1 MRKTRLSSA
10 NNLVNRFLAPSQS
23 SSHEHLENSASSED
37 ARPIWVHGVARSG
50 TTSMLS
56 IMANS
61 MGRNG
66 VFEPMHQG
74 QTRELNLI
82 DEFIQVQESMRS
94 VPSEDRFDDYFIGQG
109 VLSNFPSFGSEL
121 DELPE
126 WKGFCRYL
134 DFLYETFG
142 RNSVFKEIRL
152 FANLSGL
159 HRYHVMRSIDWLFI
173 GIICPPTR
181 PMYAYYRRGWLSHR
195 SLLANPSEID
205 MSHAYRVATF
215 ERLGQFPELTS
226 LPAESLAEKF
236 LVNCLLDQA
245 ELRRFVAEDPE
256 NRILSSLPEAAA
268 ALDWACRCTGESHSW
283 NPSTGGR
290 VPKSTHLVDPYFYR
304 DVIKSIN
311 PTLREAMEDVWGP
324 VQVDSMVS
332 KRRFR
337 RYVTS
342 LRHRM
347 LSD

>member
-1 MRKTRLSSA
+1 
-10 NNLVNRFLAPSQS
+10 
-23 SSHEHLENSASSED
+23 
-37 ARPIWVHGVARSG
+37 
-50 TTSMLS
+50 MLS

-66 VFEPMHQG
+66 VFEPMNQDK
-74 QTRELNLI
+74 TRELNLI

-109 VLSNFPSFGSEL
+109 VLSNFLSFGSEL
-121 DELPE
+121 DELTE

-159 HRYHVMRSIDWLFI
+159 HRYHMIRSIDWLFI

-195 SLLANPSEID
+195 SLLANPSQID
-205 MSHAYRVATF
+205 IAHAYRVATF
-215 ERLGQFPELTS
+215 DRLGQFPELTS

-245 ELRRFVAEDPE
+245 ELCRFVSEDPD
-256 NRILSSLPEAAA
+256 NRILSSLSEAPE
-268 ALDWACRCTGESHSW
+268 ALDWACRRTGESHSW
-283 NPSTGGR
+283 NAWKGGR
-290 VPKSTHLVDPYFYR
+290 APKSTHLVDPHFYR
-304 DVIKSIN
+304 DVLMGIN
-311 PTLREAMEDVWGP
+311 ATLREAMEDVWGP

-332 KRRFR
+332 RRRFR

-342 LRHRM
+342 LRHRI